1 MDQRDKELLDKQLRR
16 LQFSPRSD
24 GVMVFPFLAAFFTGM
39 ALGGFLFAYNGEPV
53 QIASNDATPQILLP
67 NGAPPTTQ
75 R

>member
-1 MDQRDKELLDKQLRR
+1 
-16 LQFSPRSD
+16 
-24 GVMVFPFLAAFFTGM
+24 MVFAFLAAFFTGM